1 MATTDTRTE
10 SDDTIQSLRSP
21 VAVIGLL
28 WIAFQITVWL
38 RPETSIYV
46 IRAGHAC
53 FGLAT
58 FFALFTN
65 SKSALN
71 RIIGIA
77 GIIMSAVPVIIYQIE
92 QERLVTRYAGLA
104 DLEFAD
110 ITVAIILGTLLL
122 FATIKKLG
130 VGMVVVV
137 GAFVAYQ
144 LAGGLLPRP
153 FGHKQTDLTGFV
165 DQQFL
170 TIDGLLGIPL
180 GVSVNIIFYFILFA
194 TIFEVYGGSRMII
207 QLALAL
213 TGRYAGGP
221 AKAAVVGSAVTGL
234 VSGSAVANVMTSG
247 MFTIPLMIR
256 GKYQPKIAAAIEAVV
271 STGGQLVPPVMGAAA
286 FIMADFLQMPYRE
299 IVVAAI
305 FPAFFYFFAM
315 FLTVHFQARASG
327 IGATDP
333 TDIDSPWQVLRHR
346 GHLLLP
352 LGWLAGRISFGYPI
366 PYSCVESII
375 GVIVVGTLFP
385 HTRISLRDLLLGAAE
400 VGVRAMPVALA
411 CALAGVIVGVVS
423 YTGLGNKLTSIIVD
437 VSDASVVLA
446 LVLTIMGTILMGMGM
461 PTTSAYIMSAIL
473 LAPALI
479 QLGFDPLASHML
491 VFYFAILA
499 MVTPPIALSA
509 YAAATISKSPPGE
522 VGWAAFRLAA
532 PVMLIPV
539 VMILRP
545 AMLLRGT
552 PTEILVALLITLL
565 TIVFSCA
572 ASVGWLYK
580 PLRYWQRG
588 LAVFCALCF
597 VATLGGAIFIW
608 TAILGVVALLCT
620 IVIPSRENV
629 RVS

>member
-10 SDDTIQSLRSP
+10 SDDSIQSLRSP

-46 IRAGHAC
+46 IRAGHVC

-58 FFALFTN
+58 FFALLTN

-77 GIIMSAVPVIIYQIE
+77 GIILSAVPVIIYQIE
-92 QERLVTRYAGLA
+92 QERLITRYAGLA

-122 FATIKKLG
+122 FASIKKLG

-165 DQQFL
+165 DQQFM

-256 GKYQPKIAAAIEAVV
+256 GKYQPRIAAAIEAVV

-305 FPAFFYFFAM
+305 LPAFFYFFAM
-315 FLTVHFQARASG
+315 FLTVHFQARMSG

-333 TDIDSPWQVLRHR
+333 TDIDSPWQVLRHS
-346 GHLLLP
+346 GQLLLP

-366 PYSCVESII
+366 PNSCVESII

-385 HTRISLRDLLLGAAE
+385 QTRIPLRELLLGAAE
-400 VGVRAMPVALA
+400 VGARAMPVALA

-446 LVLTIMGTILMGMGM
+446 LVLTILGTILMGMGM

-509 YAAATISKSPPGE
+509 YAAATISNSPPGE
-522 VGWAAFRLAA
+522 VGWVAFRLAA

-552 PTEILVALLITLL
+552 LTEILVVMLIALL
-565 TIVFSCA
+565 TILFSCA

-580 PLRYWQRG
+580 PLRNWQRG
-588 LAVFCALCF
+588 LAVFCSLCF
-597 VATLGGAIFIW
+597 VSSSGGGIFMW
-608 TAILGVVALLCT
+608 LALLGVVTLIST
-620 IVIPSRENV
+620 IFATKHGS
-629 RVS
+629 SQS